1 MIVPI
6 GRVWSGLRLT
16 AVGIVMSAGACTSG
30 PADGSSATSGL
41 PPTASIHELMVSVI
55 DPAADTLW
63 KSVAT
68 IVTDRGAEERQ
79 PRSQEDWD
87 SVRSAAVRL
96 VESSHLLLMSDED
109 VAREDPEAWNR
120 LVADFSR
127 VSVTMLDAIERRDV
141 DRLFDEG
148 GPLDLTCAGCHRRY
162 WDSEDDAQRR
172 IPSMQRDEE
181 AAAPPP
187 R

>member
-1 MIVPI
+1 
-6 GRVWSGLRLT
+6 
-16 AVGIVMSAGACTSG
+16 MSAAACTSG
-30 PADGSSATSGL
+30 PADMSSAMAGL
-41 PPTASIHELMVSVI
+41 PPTASIHELMLSVI

-63 KSVAT
+63 NSVAT
-68 IVTDRGAEERQ
+68 IATDRGVEERQ
-79 PRSQEDWD
+79 PRAQEEWD
-87 SVRSAAVRL
+87 SVRSAAIRL

-120 LVADFSR
+120 LVGDFSR
-127 VSVTMLDAIERRDV
+127 VSVTMLDAIDRRDV

-148 GPLDLTCAGCHRRY
+148 GPLDLTCAGCHREY

-172 IPSMQRDEE
+172 IPSMQRD
-181 AAAPPP
+181 AAAGAPPA